1 MNNQGADPE
10 GVDRVAIQPPPP
22 PSLEQYT
29 KRI

>member
-10 GVDRVAIQPPPP
+10 GVDRVASQPPP